1 MIIEAKTNQRG
12 YQKAIPQLFDG
23 KDRLEEVFSILG
35 LSTTW
40 KHVGV
45 FYAHVAGD
53 LPLFN
58 CDPCSIFAIIGE
70 DQIPGKLESIDKL
83 VVQSQKDWNPIDHV
97 EDFVEVCKQLLFIA
111 QGDPFAPVT
120 QSNIMDK
127 TFQHVLRAGSV
138 ESIILWTLEQLS
150 LVQAMN
156 LLYVCI
162 DAFYSTGKT
171 EVLKYYG
178 KGKIKIGEILHYF
191 NHRPLKM
198 KENPNL
204 LPFTLMLQ
212 SQFPEGVVKETTFQ
226 FGVDSVKGF
235 LKEHG
240 IEKDHHVIID
250 ELICNKYDKQF
261 LDSLVTLKES
271 VKSLWI
277 AMGAEPITGN
287 D

>member
-240 IEKDHHVIID
+240 IEQDHHVIID